1 MSQQPDP
8 SHIFQI
14 GMGFQAS
21 KTLLAAV
28 GFDLFTMLGRGPK
41 TGEEIR
47 QQLALHPRGIWD
59 FLDSLV
65 ALGLL
70 ERDGDG
76 TAGRY
81 QNTLDTATFLDST
94 SPSYIGGFL
103 DMNNNRGFRYWAE
116 LEEGLRT
123 AEPQTEIKET
133 GISMFEELYSDPIK
147 LEQFMRAMEGLSLG
161 SFQSLAEKFDFSKYR
176 TLCDVGSG
184 TAQLSVLVAQ
194 SHTEIQCM
202 SFDLPDVQAIADET
216 IAAAELT
223 ARISTVPGD
232 FFVDALPRADV
243 ITMGHVLHDWGL
255 EKKMH
260 LIKAAYDAI
269 PDDGAFIVI
278 EEFIDDARRENVP
291 ALMMSLTMMLEFGEA
306 FDFSVAD
313 LRGWCIEVGF
323 TKVEDLPL
331 EGSGGAAVAYKTK

>member
-1 MSQQPDP
+1 MSRQPDP
-8 SHIFQI
+8 SHIFQV

-28 GFDLFTMLGRGPK
+28 GFDLFTMLGRGPL

-47 QQLALHPRGIWD
+47 QQLGLHPRGIWD

-70 ERDGDG
+70 DRDGDG
-76 TAGRY
+76 AAGRY

-103 DMNNNRGFRYWAE
+103 DMNNNRGFRYWAD

-123 AEPQTEIKET
+123 AEPQAEVKHT
-133 GISMFEELYSDPIK
+133 GVSFFDEFYSDPIK
-147 LEQFMRAMEGLSLG
+147 LEQFMRLMEGLSLG
-161 SFQSLAEKFDFSKYR
+161 SFQSLAKKFDFSKYR
-176 TLCDVGSG
+176 TLCDVGGG
-184 TAQLSVLVAQ
+184 TAQLGVLVAQ
-194 SHTEIQCM
+194 SHPEIKCM
-202 SFDLPDVQAIADET
+202 SFDLPDVRPIADQT
-216 IAAAELT
+216 IAAAGLT
-223 ARISTVPGD
+223 DRISTVPGD

-243 ITMGHVLHDWGL
+243 VTMGHVLHDWGL
-255 EKKMH
+255 DKKMQ
-260 LIKAAYDAI
+260 LIKAAYQAI
-269 PDDGAFIVI
+269 PDDGAFIVT

-313 LRGWCIEVGF
+313 LREWCLEVGF
-323 TKVEDLPL
+323 ARVEALPL
-331 EGSGGAAVAYKTK
+331 DGSGGAAVAYKT